1 MAVVENIQEV
11 KVVLNLTKG
20 SQTIPNCKVDATAE
34 ELYTLGNA
42 VGSLH
47 AESVK
52 KVLKITETQL
62 G

>member
-1 MAVVENIQEV
+1 MAVLENIQEV

-20 SQTIPNCKVDATAE
+20 SQTIPNCKMDATAD
-34 ELYTLGNA
+34 ELYDLGNA

-52 KVLKITETQL
+52 KVVKITEALL